1 MDRAPTGILG
11 GLTGAAAA
19 AGTSGPVG
27 TGHVGTG
34 TRPEPPRQGAAM
46 TGRPDRSTAPNLGDY
61 AATRADFRLDV
72 PERFNPVLDV
82 VERWAREEP
91 SALALLSLDGAGQV
105 TAEQSVADLA
115 RESRR
120 AARALQAAG
129 VGKGD
134 RVFVML
140 PRVPAWYAAV
150 LGAIRIGAVPMPA
163 PNLLTAKDI
172 AFRVAAAGASAV
184 VTGTDGAAKVGEL
197 EGVRHRLCWA
207 DGGPVPGGWQDWDGA
222 LEAAGDGPTP
232 ADPTAAEDPMF
243 VYFTSGTVAH
253 PKMVLHTQAS
263 YGLGHVVTARF
274 WQDLHPGDRHWTVS
288 DTGWAKAAWG
298 GLFGQWHERATVVQV
313 ALGKPDADTVLRT
326 LAEHRITGFCAPP
339 TLYRLLVQAD
349 LGRYDLS
356 ALRHCT
362 SAGEPLNPEIIRAWA
377 AGTGGLTV
385 YDGYGQT
392 ETTNVVAN
400 YRGVPVRPG
409 SMGLPTPG
417 YDVDVRDD
425 DGAPVETGVVAN
437 VVVRADPRPVGLFAG
452 YYRDEE
458 ATERA
463 HRAGWYFTGDK
474 AARDADGYFWF
485 EGRSDDV
492 ITSSAYR
499 IGPFEVESALLEH
512 PAVAE
517 AAVVGKAD
525 PQRTEIVTAFVI
537 LTAGNVPSEAL
548 ARELQEHVKA
558 TTAPYKYPRLVRFVA
573 ELPKTVSGKIR
584 RSELKARL
592 NAGEFD

>member
-1 MDRAPTGILG
+1 M
-11 GLTGAAAA
+11 
-19 AGTSGPVG
+19 AG
-27 TGHVGTG
+27 
-34 TRPEPPRQGAAM
+34 M
-46 TGRPDRSTAPNLGDY
+46 TGLPDRMAAPNLTDY
-61 AATRADFRLDV
+61 ETACREFVVEV
-72 PERFNPVLDV
+72 PTRFNPVLNI
-82 VERWAREEP
+82 VERWAAQEP
-91 SALALLSLDGAGQV
+91 EALAVLSIDASGAV
-105 TAEQSVADLA
+105 LAEQSTADLA

-120 AARALQAAG
+120 AARALLAAG
-129 VGKGD
+129 VVKGD

-150 LGAIRIGAVPMPA
+150 LGAVRIGAIPMPA
-163 PNLLTAKDI
+163 PNLLTSRDI
-172 AFRVAAAGASAV
+172 AYRVAAAGASAV
-184 VTGTDGAAKVGEL
+184 VTGVEGAAKLGEL
-197 EGVRHRLCWA
+197 GGVTQRWCWS
-207 DGGPVPGGWQDWDGA
+207 DGGLAPDGWQDWEGA
-222 LEAAGDGPTP
+222 LDAAGDGETP
-232 ADPTAAEDPMF
+232 ADPTSSDDPMF
-243 VYFTSGTVAH
+243 VYFTSGTVSQ
-253 PKMVLHTQAS
+253 PKMVLHTQSS
-263 YGLGHVVTARF
+263 YSLGHVTTARF
-274 WQDLHPGDRHWTVS
+274 WQDLRAGDRHWTVS

-313 ALGKPDADTVLRT
+313 ALGKPDADSILSI
-326 LAEHRITGFCAPP
+326 LAEHAITTFCAPP

-417 YDVDVRDD
+417 YVVDVRDD
-425 DGAPVETGVVAN
+425 DGEPVEVGAVAN
-437 VVVRADPRPVGLFAG
+437 VVVRADPPPVGLFAG
-452 YYRDEE
+452 YYRDEA
-458 ATERA
+458 ATRHV
-463 HRAGWYFTGDK
+463 HRNGWYFTGDK

-485 EGRSDDV
+485 EGRADDV

-512 PAVAE
+512 PAVVE

-525 PQRTEIVTAFVI
+525 PERTEVVAAFVI
-537 LTAGNVPSEAL
+537 LATGHAPSEAL
-548 ARELQEHVKA
+548 ARELQNHVKA
-558 TTAPYKYPRLVRFVA
+558 TTAPYKYPRLIRFVP